1 VQTTGANRDT
11 KGNYVSDKGMPWAIS
26 FYMILKFQRKVN
38 VTEGTITL

>member
-26 FYMILKFQRKVN
+26 FLHDFKVPK
-38 VTEGTITL
+38 EK